1 MLTKK
6 SVNLFVVLFTGIAL
20 TICTPDTL
28 PAQKKDSSSEKTT
41 TKETKTTRKKS
52 KVRVPPHFGKLNLTK
67 EQRAKIYEIKTGYK
81 SQIDILKKQLAELN
95 KKQNTEC
102 AAVLTDSQKSILEKI
117 LSDAASKKVASKKTT
132 KK

>member
-1 MLTKK
+1 MLTKTSSK
-6 SVNLFVVLFTGIAL
+6 LFVILFTGIAL
-20 TICTPDTL
+20 FICTSNTL
-28 PAQKKDSSSEKTT
+28 PAQKKEASSTKTT
-41 TKETKTTRKKS
+41 TKQTKTTPKKS

-67 EQRAKIYEIKTGYK
+67 KQRAKIYEIKTGYK

-102 AAVLTDSQKSILEKI
+102 VAVLTDSQKSILEKI